1 MNKPVYIWMRHV
13 TYEWVM
19 SYMNGSCEWV
29 LANINEPCDIWKSHV
44 TYEWVVSHMNETCRI
59 WMRHVTHECVMS
71 NMNEL
76 CTSHIWMR
84 CHGICMCVCEGF
96 MGRVFDR
103 VYAYICNIIHRHSGR
118 EAVQRVQGV
127 AHMTMMISWTFR
139 AHYEQALAEMVVW
152 IVCSTPLSVT
162 TEKQRKNVT
171 FTGYRH
177 TSLSGRFSMNGLW
190 CTYGLIMAHT
200 HMWKLL
206 VIILLCI
213 PLLVCV
219 LCVWLCDCVCVW
231 QRSQA
236 SLRATVAA
244 QENRMQVARQ
254 DNQM

>member
-1 MNKPVYIWMRHV
+1 MNESCHIWMRHV
-13 TYEWVM
+13 AY
-19 SYMNGSCEWV
+19 
-29 LANINEPCDIWKSHV
+29 
-44 TYEWVVSHMNETCRI
+44 
-59 WMRHVTHECVMS
+59 ECVMS
-71 NMNEL
+71 HMNAS
-76 CTSHIWMR
+76 CQIWMSYVR
-84 CHGICMCVCEGF
+84 VTYECVVTVFVCVCEGF

-127 AHMTMMISWTFR
+127 AHMMMMISWTFR

-177 TSLSGRFSMNGLW
+177 TSLSGRVSMNGLW

-219 LCVWLCDCVCVW
+219 FDKGVKRHWEHLW
-231 QRSQA
+231 QHKRTEC
-236 SLRATVAA
+236 R
-244 QENRMQVARQ
+244 
-254 DNQM
+254 